1 MANYS
6 EFSTSLS
13 FRTDK
18 RLSSVTFSAED
29 IGKIIQ
35 GLDPNEV
42 DGHDNNSIRMLK
54 RCSDTICKLLE
65 IIFSHAF
72 TSGLFPS
79 ELKYNI
85 VPFKKKDKQNL

>member
-6 EFSTSLS
+6 EFPTSLS

-35 GLDPNEV
+35 GLNPNEV

-54 RCSDTICKLLE
+54 RCSDTICKPLE
-65 IIFSHAF
+65 IIFSQAF

-79 ELKYNI
+79 ELKCNI
-85 VPFKKKDKQNL
+85 VPI